1 LAEHTTYTAFV
12 SYSHKD
18 DKWARW
24 LLRALE
30 AYRVPRHLV
39 GAEGTNGT
47 IPPKLTR
54 IFRDREEL
62 AAGSCLDAKIQDAL
76 KQSQTLLVVCS
87 PNAVHS
93 YGVNQEIELFRQ
105 MRGDEHIFYI
115 IKDGEPRA
123 EARGLDPKLECF
135 PKALIGHDMETA
147 TPYGVPLAA
156 DARAKGDGR
165 KTALLKVVAGI
176 LGVNLDTLIRRDLQR
191 RQRRLWSFMVAAT
204 AGMMLTT
211 ALATQAYLASQKAE
225 EALAHARRQ
234 QDEAE
239 SLISYIADDLGR
251 QLWRR
256 GHSDILKA
264 MSSRILEHYDGM
276 NSPDMGPMEV
286 ARKVRGLAMLART
299 QHFKGDTSILADRVE
314 GLRLE
319 TLEVIK
325 KNPGEIMVYQTHI
338 DTLKLLSDIRL
349 LEGQYEEAQKLV
361 EERIATAEQMY
372 GLQPDRH
379 PDDRTA
385 IAHALID
392 LAWVKAHY
400 YQQVDEAYDLI
411 KEGLAIRIAVGQLPR
426 NVNSFQ
432 RLQNVG
438 GGYHH
443 LSAIQE
449 ITEPLPVAIASRQK
463 CLDTY
468 LERQQLTP
476 NHLIYQLLRMRFH
489 NEMAELLLHAGR
501 TKEAKEFLD
510 IGQAGLRKLLTNDPE
525 NYRYIVMMGRADLI
539 RGQILMTENKWQ
551 EAQDAFA
558 KAMELMAAQYK
569 ASVESLDAKN
579 WMLTAQ
585 TLHALAMAK
594 QGHVLE
600 ATQQMD
606 QTAENVSNMPDR
618 LLQSIYGR
626 KMLSIHTSA
635 RADLAAMQGDVS
647 LAQSLRSQLIERLA
661 PKWQQSHPV
670 VRFELMKA
678 YMAVGRIGD
687 ASEVA
692 GNLHEIGFL
701 RADFREADKA
711 LARMKLTVPTLP
723 QNAHETGLQSETR

>member
-1 LAEHTTYTAFV
+1 MAEHTTYTAFV

-30 AYRVPRHLV
+30 SYRVPRHLV
-39 GAEGTNGT
+39 GTEGTNGT

-62 AAGSCLDAKIQDAL
+62 AAGSCLDAKIQEAL
-76 KQSQTLLVVCS
+76 RQSQTLLVVCS

-115 IKDGEPRA
+115 IKDGEPHA
-123 EARGLDPKLECF
+123 EARNLDPALECF
-135 PKALIGHDMETA
+135 PKALLEHSMETSTA
-147 TPYGVPLAA
+147 YGVPLAA
-156 DARAKGDGR
+156 DARAKGDGKR
-165 KTALLKVVAGI
+165 MALLKVVAGI

-191 RQRRLWSFMVAAT
+191 RQRRFWSFMVAAT
-204 AGMMLTT
+204 AGMLLTT
-211 ALATQAYLASQKAE
+211 TLATQAYLASRKAE

-276 NSPDMGPMEV
+276 NSPDMGPLEV

-299 QHFKGDTSILADRVE
+299 QLFKGDTSILAERVE
-314 GLRLE
+314 GLLRE
-319 TLEVIK
+319 TLEVVEK
-325 KNPGEIMVYQTHI
+325 HPGEIMVYQTHI

-349 LEGQYEEAQKLV
+349 LEGRYKEAQKLV
-361 EERIATAEQMY
+361 EERIATAEKMY
-372 GLQPDRH
+372 SYQPDRH

-385 IAHALID
+385 IAHASID

-400 YQQVDEAYDLI
+400 FQQMDEAYELI
-411 KEGLAIRIAVGQLPR
+411 KKGLAIRIAVGQLPR
-426 NVNSFQ
+426 NVNSYY

-476 NHLIYQLLRMRFH
+476 NHLIYQMLRLRFH
-489 NEMAELLLHAGR
+489 NEMAELQLHAGR
-501 TKEAKEFLD
+501 SREAKEFLD
-510 IGQAGLRKLLTNDPE
+510 IGQAGLRKLLENDQE
-525 NYRYIVMMGRADLI
+525 NYRYIVMLGRADLI
-539 RGQILMTENKWQ
+539 RGQVLMAEGQWQ
-551 EAQDAFA
+551 MAQAAFA

-579 WMLTAQ
+579 WLLTAE
-585 TLHALAMAK
+585 TLHSLAMAK
-594 QGHVLE
+594 QGHLKE
-600 ATQQMD
+600 AATQMD
-606 QTAENVSNMPDR
+606 RAAQEVSNMPPR
-618 LLQSIYGR
+618 LLHSIYGR
-626 KMLSIHTSA
+626 KMLSIQTNA
-635 RADLAAMQGDVS
+635 RADLAAMQGDTVQ
-647 LAQSLRSQLIERLA
+647 AHDLRTQLIERLGA
-661 PKWQQSHPV
+661 KWQQSHPV

-678 YMAVGRIGD
+678 YHQIGNVET
-687 ASEVA
+687 AREIA
-692 GNLHEIGFL
+692 QNLDDIGFARSDFLQMLEIL
-701 RADFREADKA
+701 RSPSRETANSTHA
-711 LARMKLTVPTLP
+711 
-723 QNAHETGLQSETR
+723 S

>member
-1 LAEHTTYTAFV
+1 MAEHTTYTAFV

-30 AYRVPRHLV
+30 SYRVPRHLV
-39 GAEGTNGT
+39 GTEGTNGT

-62 AAGSCLDAKIQDAL
+62 AAGSCLDAKIQEAL
-76 KQSQTLLVVCS
+76 RQSQTLLVVCS

-115 IKDGEPRA
+115 IKDGEPHA
-123 EARGLDPKLECF
+123 EARNLDPELECF
-135 PKALIGHDMETA
+135 PKALLEHSMETSTA
-147 TPYGVPLAA
+147 YGVPLAA
-156 DARAKGDGR
+156 DARAKGDGKR
-165 KTALLKVVAGI
+165 MALLKVVAGI

-191 RQRRLWSFMVAAT
+191 RQRRFWSFMVAAT
-204 AGMMLTT
+204 AGMLLTT
-211 ALATQAYLASQKAE
+211 TLATQAYLASRKAE

-276 NSPDMGPMEV
+276 NSPDMGPLEV

-299 QHFKGDTSILADRVE
+299 QLFKGDTSILADRVQ
-314 GLRLE
+314 GLLRE
-319 TLEVIK
+319 TLEVVEK
-325 KNPGEIMVYQTHI
+325 HPGEIMVYQTHI

-349 LEGQYEEAQKLV
+349 LEGRYEEAQKLV
-361 EERIATAEQMY
+361 EERIATAEKMY
-372 GLQPDRH
+372 SYQPDRH

-385 IAHALID
+385 IAHASID

-400 YQQVDEAYDLI
+400 FQQMEEAYELI

-426 NVNSFQ
+426 NVNSYY

-476 NHLIYQLLRMRFH
+476 NHLIYQMLRLRFH
-489 NEMAELLLHAGR
+489 NEMAELQLHAGR
-501 TKEAKEFLD
+501 SREAKEFLD
-510 IGQAGLRKLLTNDPE
+510 IGQAGLRKLLENDQE
-525 NYRYIVMMGRADLI
+525 NYRYIVMLGRADLI
-539 RGQILMTENKWQ
+539 RGQVLMAEGQWRM
-551 EAQDAFA
+551 AQASFA

-579 WMLTAQ
+579 WLLTAE

-594 QGHVLE
+594 QGHLKE
-600 ATQQMD
+600 AATQMER
-606 QTAENVSNMPDR
+606 AAREVSNMPPR
-618 LLQSIYGR
+618 LLHSIYGR
-626 KMLSIHTSA
+626 KMLSIQTNA
-635 RADLAAMQGDVS
+635 RADLAAMQGDT
-647 LAQSLRSQLIERLA
+647 AQAHDLRTQLTERLGA
-661 PKWQQSHPV
+661 KWQKSHPV

-678 YMAVGRIGD
+678 YHQIGNVE
-687 ASEVA
+687 AAREIA
-692 GNLHEIGFL
+692 ENLDDIGFARSDFLQMLEIL
-701 RADFREADKA
+701 RSPSRETANSPHA
-711 LARMKLTVPTLP
+711 
-723 QNAHETGLQSETR
+723 S